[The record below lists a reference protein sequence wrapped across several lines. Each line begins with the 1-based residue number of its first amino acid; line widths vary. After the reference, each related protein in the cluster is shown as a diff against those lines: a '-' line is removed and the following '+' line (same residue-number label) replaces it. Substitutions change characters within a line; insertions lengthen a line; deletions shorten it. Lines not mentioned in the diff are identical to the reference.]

1 MNKGSGVFRTISSSQ
16 ASQDESAVC
25 DFVKSEGEENEIISS
40 AGNTPNIEEKHDN
53 GNINNMATY
62 IGERLEDKFVS
73 SNVINLSRRNLS
85 EAEISLL
92 SEGLKFIPTPIKICR
107 AKLKKELEE
116 YGRKLRLMW
125 HFRNDEKPFPYEKFR
140 PKSTFNPRKKD
151 TVIETYL
158 SSLEERLLEID
169 ISSKR
174 FNNLT
179 KEESNALY
187 NLRDAP
193 TIIITGADKGSAV
206 VIWDRDNYLK
216 EASMQLEDKDV
227 YKEVQND
234 PSTLINI
241 IIYALEKIRIRGDL
255 FNDTLNYFL
264 VKDPKF
270 ARFYLLPKIHKD
282 LHNVPGRLV
291 ISNCGLYTEN
301 ISSFL
306 DHHLQ
311 PIAQKVNS
319 FIKDTNHFLRKIK
332 SLDQLPEGAIL
343 CTIDV
348 VGPYPNIRREEGLAS
363 LRQFLDVRTEKK
375 VTTETLLELAEIV
388 LKNNIFQFSQK
399 TLKQLR
405 GTATGTKFAPPYA
418 IIFMTDLEESIL
430 KDIELQLHI
439 WWRYIDDIFFIWEH
453 GEDSLKQ
460 FIETLNASRPTIK
473 FTAEWSKEEINFL
486 DVNIRLKN
494 RQLETDLHIKPTDTH
509 QFLDSTSCHLYHCK
523 KSIPYNQALRYNRI
537 SSDNKKLDQCCND
550 LEKWL
555 MERG

>member
-1 MNKGSGVFRTISSSQ
+1 M
-16 ASQDESAVC
+16 
-25 DFVKSEGEENEIISS
+25 
-40 AGNTPNIEEKHDN
+40 
-53 GNINNMATY
+53 
-62 IGERLEDKFVS
+62 
-73 SNVINLSRRNLS
+73 
-85 EAEISLL
+85 
-92 SEGLKFIPTPIKICR
+92 
-107 AKLKKELEE
+107 
-116 YGRKLRLMW
+116 
-125 HFRNDEKPFPYEKFR
+125 
-140 PKSTFNPRKKD
+140 
-151 TVIETYL
+151 
-158 SSLEERLLEID
+158 
-169 ISSKR
+169 
-174 FNNLT
+174 
-179 KEESNALY
+179 
-187 NLRDAP
+187 
-193 TIIITGADKGSAV
+193 
-206 VIWDRDNYLK
+206 
-216 EASMQLEDKDV
+216 
-227 YKEVQND
+227 
-234 PSTLINI
+234 
-241 IIYALEKIRIRGDL
+241 
-255 FNDTLNYFL
+255 
-264 VKDPKF
+264 
-270 ARFYLLPKIHKD
+270 
-282 LHNVPGRLV
+282 
-291 ISNCGLYTEN
+291 
-301 ISSFL
+301 
-306 DHHLQ
+306 
-311 PIAQKVNS
+311 NS

-348 VGPYPNIRREEGLAS
+348 VGPYPNIPREEGLAS

-453 GEDSLKQ
+453 GEDSLKH

-486 DVNIRLKN
+486 DVNVRLKN

-509 QFLDSTSCHLYHCK
+509 QFLDSTSCHLYHCQ

-537 SSDNKKLDQCCND
+537 SSDNKKLDQRCND